1 MAMSKAK
8 QRKLEVAGW
17 KVGSSA
23 DFHRLSEE
31 EEEFVRFRLA
41 LAQGVV
47 AERKRARITQHALAQ
62 RIGSSQSRI
71 AKLESADPSVSTDLA
86 LRALFAL
93 GATRK
98 GVAKIVTAS
107 VTGKAA

>member
-1 MAMSKAK
+1 MAMNKAK
-8 QRKLEVAGW
+8 RRKLEAAGY
-17 KVGSSA
+17 KVGSAA
-23 DFHRLSEE
+23 DFLGLSDE

-41 LAQGVV
+41 LAHGVV
-47 AERKRARITQHALAQ
+47 AERKKAGITQVELAK

-98 GVAKIVTAS
+98 GVAKIVAAS
-107 VTGKAA
+107 IGGKAA